1 MTVLLETKTGKTCCK
16 RHTPVS
22 LYGRCLEFR
31 YLKQVVVDKVV
42 VTDTALPTVVQ
53 SVAHTASTVIV
64 ANCIATDGVLFTV
77 ETTDATF
84 VYICNH
90 TRHVSV
96 VVVLLCQLLHLL

>member
-1 MTVLLETKTGKTCCK
+1 M
-16 RHTPVS
+16 
-22 LYGRCLEFR
+22 
-31 YLKQVVVDKVV
+31 KQVVVDKVV